1 MALSYT
7 VTDTTKLSS
16 TAIYGEVL
24 CELAEQHKD
33 IVALTADLAS
43 STKIGTFS
51 ERFPDRFFNV
61 GIAEQ
66 NLFGIAAGLAK
77 GGFVA
82 FTSTFGIFNSCR
94 ALDQVHT
101 DICYQNMNV
110 KMLGTHAG
118 LSFGQAGST
127 HHSTEDVGIMRTMAN
142 LRVIVPADG
151 VETAMAIRC
160 AYRTPGPFYIRI
172 NRGFDQRV
180 YADDNYGFELGKAV
194 ELHQGTDIT
203 VIACG
208 SCVNE
213 AIQAAKLL
221 DSGDKIKVRVLNMH
235 TIKPLDQEAVKK
247 AVQETRR
254 IITVE
259 DHSVIGGLGSA
270 VAEVIA
276 GCGKGCA
283 FQRLGIPDTFAKIG
297 LHEDLMS
304 YYGIDANGIVTAVR
318 EIMGRDFEEDDNW
331 DDEV

>member
-283 FQRLGIPDTFAKIG
+283 FQRLGIPDMFAKIG

>member
-1 MALSYT
+1 MGLSYT

-24 CELAEQHKD
+24 CELAEKHKD

-43 STKIGTFS
+43 STKIGAFG
-51 ERFPDRFFNV
+51 ERFPERFVNV

-77 GGFVA
+77 GGFTA
-82 FTSTFGIFNSCR
+82 FTSTFAIFNSTR
-94 ALDQVHT
+94 GLDQVHA
-101 DICYQNMNV
+101 DICYQNVNV

-118 LSFGQAGST
+118 LSFGQAGTT

-160 AYRTPGPFYIRI
+160 AYETPGPFYIRI

-180 YADDNYGFELGKAV
+180 YADENYGFTLGKAV
-194 ELHQGTDIT
+194 RLAEGTDIT
-203 VIACG
+203 IIACG

-213 AIQAAKLL
+213 ALQAAKLL
-221 DSGDKIKVRVLNMH
+221 DAEDHIKARVLDMH
-235 TIKPLDQEAVKK
+235 TIKPLDEEAVKK

-259 DHSVIGGLGSA
+259 DHNIIGGLGSA

-276 GCGKGCA
+276 GFGKGCA
-283 FQRLGIPDTFAKIG
+283 FQRLGVPDTFCKIG
-297 LHEDLMS
+297 LHEDLMAM
-304 YYGIDANGIVTAVR
+304 YGIDSNGIIKTAR
-318 EIMGRDFEEDDNW
+318 EIMGRDFEEDDDW

>member
-24 CELAEQHKD
+24 CELAEQHQD
-33 IVALTADLAS
+33 IVALTADLGS
-43 STKIGTFS
+43 STKIGAFG
-51 ERFPDRFFNV
+51 EKFPHRFFNV

-66 NLFGIAAGLAK
+66 NMFGIAAGLAK

-82 FTSTFGIFNSCR
+82 FTSTFGIFNSTR

-101 DICYQNMNV
+101 DICYQNVNV

-127 HHSTEDVGIMRTMAN
+127 HHSIEDIGIMRTMAN
-142 LRVIVPADG
+142 LRVLVPADG
-151 VETAMAIRC
+151 VETALAIRC
-160 AYRTPGPFYIRI
+160 AYETPGPFYIRL

-180 YADDNYGFELGKAV
+180 YQDENYGFVLGRAV
-194 ELHQGTDIT
+194 ELHEGTDIT

-221 DSGDKIKVRVLNMH
+221 DAQDRLKVRVLDMH
-235 TIKPLDQEAVKK
+235 TIKPLDEEAVRK
-247 AVQETRR
+247 AVGETRR

-283 FQRLGIPDTFAKIG
+283 FKRLGIPDVFARIG
-297 LHEDLMS
+297 LHEDLMAI
-304 YYGIDANGIVTAVR
+304 YGIDTNGIVTAVR
-318 EIMGRDFEEDDNW
+318 EILGRDFEEDDNW

>member
-24 CELAEQHKD
+24 CDLAEQHKD
-33 IVALTADLAS
+33 IVALTADLGS
-43 STKIGTFS
+43 STKIGVFG
-51 ERFPDRFFNV
+51 EKFPDRFFNV

-66 NLFGIAAGLAK
+66 NMFGIAAGLAK

-82 FTSTFGIFNSCR
+82 FTSTFGIFNSTR
-94 ALDQVHT
+94 ALDQVHA
-101 DICYQNMNV
+101 DICYQNVNV

-127 HHSTEDVGIMRTMAN
+127 HHSIEDVGIMRTMAN
-142 LRVIVPADG
+142 LRVVIPADG

-160 AYRTPGPFYIRI
+160 AYATPGPFYIRL

-180 YADDNYGFELGKAV
+180 YTDENYGFTLGKAV
-194 ELHQGTDIT
+194 ELRQGTDIT

-213 AIQAAKLL
+213 ALQAAKLL
-221 DSGDKIKVRVLNMH
+221 DDQDHLKVRVLDMH
-235 TIKPLDQEAVKK
+235 TIKPLDEEAVRK
-247 AVQETRR
+247 AVGETRR

-259 DHSVIGGLGSA
+259 DHNIIGGLGSA
-270 VAEVIA
+270 VAEVVA
-276 GCGKGCA
+276 GFGKGCA
-283 FQRLGIPDTFAKIG
+283 FRRLGIPDVFAKIG

-304 YYGIDANGIVTAVR
+304 IYGIDTNGIIAAVR
-318 EIMGRDFEEDDNW
+318 EIMGRDFEEDENW

>member
-1 MALSYT
+1 MGLSYT

-24 CELAEQHKD
+24 CELAEKHNN

-43 STKIGTFS
+43 STKIGVFAG
-51 ERFPDRFFNV
+51 RFPERFFNV

-82 FTSTFGIFNSCR
+82 FTSTFGIFNSTR
-94 ALDQVHT
+94 ALDQVHA
-101 DICYQNMNV
+101 DICYQNVNV

-151 VETAMAIRC
+151 VETANAIRC
-160 AYRTPGPFYIRI
+160 AYETPGPFYIRI

-180 YADDNYGFELGKAV
+180 YNDDNYGFTLGKAV
-194 ELHQGTDIT
+194 TLNEGTDIT

-221 DSGDKIKVRVLNMH
+221 DAEDHIKVRVINMH
-235 TIKPLDQEAVKK
+235 TIKPLDEEVVRK

-259 DHSVIGGLGSA
+259 DHNIIGGLGSA

-276 GCGKGCA
+276 GCGKGCS
-283 FQRLGIPDTFAKIG
+283 FQRLGIPDVFCKIG
-297 LHEDLMS
+297 LHEDLMAM
-304 YYGIDANGIVTAVR
+304 YGIDTNGIIKSVR
-318 EIMGRDFEEDDNW
+318 EIMGRDFEEDENW

>member
-1 MALSYT
+1 MGLSYT

-24 CELAEQHKD
+24 CELAEKHSD

-43 STKIGTFS
+43 STKIGSFA
-51 ERFPDRFFNV
+51 ERFPERFFNV

-66 NLFGIAAGLAK
+66 NLFGVAAGLAK

-82 FTSTFGIFNSCR
+82 FTSTFGIFNSTR

-101 DICYQNMNV
+101 DICYQNVNV

-127 HHSTEDVGIMRTMAN
+127 HHSTEDVGIMRTLAN

-151 VETAMAIRC
+151 IETANAIRC
-160 AYRTPGPFYIRI
+160 AYETPGPFYIRI
-172 NRGFDQRV
+172 NRGFDQSV
-180 YADDNYGFELGKAV
+180 YKDDNYGFTLGKAV
-194 ELHQGTDIT
+194 TLNEGTDIT

-213 AIQAAKLL
+213 AVQAAKLL
-221 DSGDKIKVRVLNMH
+221 DAEDHIKVRVINMH
-235 TIKPLDQEAVKK
+235 TIKPLDEEVIRK

-259 DHSVIGGLGSA
+259 DHNIIGGLGSA
-270 VAEVIA
+270 AAEVIA

-283 FQRLGIPDTFAKIG
+283 FQRLGIPDVFCKIG
-297 LHEDLMS
+297 LHEDLMAM
-304 YYGIDANGIVTAVR
+304 YGIDSNGIIKSVR
-318 EIMGRDFEEDDNW
+318 EIMGRDFEEDENW

>member
-24 CELAEQHKD
+24 CELAEKHKD
-33 IVALTADLAS
+33 IVALTADLGS
-43 STKIGTFS
+43 STKIGTFG

-66 NLFGIAAGLAK
+66 NMFGIAAGLAK

-82 FTSTFGIFNSCR
+82 FTSTFGIFNSTR

-101 DICYQNMNV
+101 DICYQNVNV

-142 LRVIVPADG
+142 LRIIVPADG

-160 AYRTPGPFYIRI
+160 AYETPGPFYIRL

-180 YADDNYGFELGKAV
+180 YIDENYGFALGKAV
-194 ELHQGTDIT
+194 ELYPGTDIT

-213 AIQAAKLL
+213 ALQAAKLL
-221 DSGDKIKVRVLNMH
+221 DAEDHIKVRVLDMH
-235 TIKPLDQEAVKK
+235 TIKPLDEEAVRK
-247 AVQETRR
+247 AVGETRR
-254 IITVE
+254 VITVE
-259 DHSVIGGLGSA
+259 DHSIIGGLGSA

-276 GCGKGCA
+276 GYGKGCA
-283 FQRLGIPDTFAKIG
+283 FKRLGVPDIFAQIG
-297 LHEDLMS
+297 LHEDLMAI
-304 YYGIDANGIVTAVR
+304 YGIDTNGILAAVR

>member
-24 CELAEQHKD
+24 CDLAERHRD

-43 STKIGTFS
+43 STKIGAFG
-51 ERFPDRFFNV
+51 EKFPERFFNV

-66 NLFGIAAGLAK
+66 NMIGIAAGLAK

-82 FTSTFGIFNSCR
+82 FTSTFGIFNSAR

-101 DICYQNMNV
+101 DVCYQNVNV

-151 VETAMAIRC
+151 VETANAIRC
-160 AYRTPGPFYIRI
+160 AYETPGPFYIRI

-180 YADDNYGFELGKAV
+180 YDRDDYGFTLGKAV
-194 ELHQGTDIT
+194 ELRPGTDIT

-213 AIQAAKLL
+213 AVQASKLL
-221 DSGDKIKVRVLNMH
+221 ENEVKVRVLDMH
-235 TIKPLDQEAVKK
+235 TIKPLDEEAVLK
-247 AVQETRR
+247 AVGETRR

-276 GCGKGCA
+276 GSGKGCA
-283 FQRLGIPDTFAKIG
+283 FKRLGVPDVFAKIG
-297 LHEDLMS
+297 LHEDLMAI
-304 YYGIDANGIVTAVR
+304 YGIDTNGIIAGVQ
-318 EIMGRDFEEDDNW
+318 EIMGRDFEEDDDW
-331 DDEV
+331 TDEV

>member
-1 MALSYT
+1 MGLSYT

-16 TAIYGEVL
+16 TAIYGETL
-24 CELAEQHKD
+24 CELAAEHKD

-43 STKIGTFS
+43 STKIGAFG
-51 ERFPDRFFNV
+51 EKFPERFFNV

-82 FTSTFGIFNSCR
+82 FTSTFGIFNSAR
-94 ALDQVHT
+94 GLDQVHT
-101 DICYQNMNV
+101 DICYQNVNV

-118 LSFGQAGST
+118 LSFGQAGTT

-151 VETAMAIRC
+151 VETANAIRC
-160 AYRTPGPFYIRI
+160 AYKTPGPFYIRI

-180 YADDNYGFELGKAV
+180 YENDGYGFELGKAV
-194 ELHQGTDIT
+194 QMYDGTDIT

-221 DSGDKIKVRVLNMH
+221 DAEDKIKVRVLNMH
-235 TIKPLDQEAVKK
+235 TIKPLDEEAVRQ
-247 AVQETRR
+247 AVRETRR
-254 IITVE
+254 IVTVE
-259 DHSVIGGLGSA
+259 DHNIIGGLGSA

-276 GCGKGCA
+276 GYGKGCA
-283 FQRLGIPDTFAKIG
+283 FQRLGIPDTFCKIG
-297 LHEDLMS
+297 LHEDLMAM
-304 YYGIDANGIVTAVR
+304 YGIDTNGIIKSVR